1 VLNLMNKAVSSS
13 MSILKWKT
21 YIIQQQEQG
30 KNGVIQILLFVS
42 ESRRVAV
49 GGILVMHR
57 SLLMLLILEKYF
69 LIELI

>member
-1 VLNLMNKAVSSS
+1 MLNLMNKAVSSS

>member
-1 VLNLMNKAVSSS
+1 MNKAVSSS